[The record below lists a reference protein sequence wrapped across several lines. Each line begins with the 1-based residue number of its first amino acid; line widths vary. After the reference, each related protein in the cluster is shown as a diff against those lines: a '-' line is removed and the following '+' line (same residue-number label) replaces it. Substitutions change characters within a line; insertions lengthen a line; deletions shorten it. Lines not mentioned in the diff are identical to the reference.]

1 MTPIFVGSCL
11 LQDDAA
17 MRAPKRPSTKTLGF
31 VRLRR
36 TVAGVVIFIHLWTSV
51 NSHADQVPTVD
62 ELRTQVL
69 RPRRQLEY
77 GSYLLTVAE
86 EQGGRRTDIR
96 VRFLGDCVRKDS
108 YAPADRIQRV
118 GRDGQP
124 VPFQSDGTV
133 DSVFIESFC
142 NGVMLD
148 YNPVKEVHGQLFAIG
163 VRRIADEPDPKRAE
177 AEIRQRFFNPRLIG
191 IEPAQVGHLHRVSF
205 ENILYDDIA
214 TSGTVQQ
221 VTLNGV
227 ACLLLEQT
235 LNRGQSVKQ
244 WIRDD
249 AGHAVCAAEISN
261 RHKGQLIGT
270 KVEIDLQ
277 SVEAPSGPLD
287 FPRTIKVYDIRDE
300 DVKLMF
306 VEEISDVDF
315 RTNVDAEV
323 FTVKGLEAR
332 NGTHVH
338 STKGPEQVVQNGET
352 VPWRPDNIPPR
363 PRAKP
368 PGGSPGRYLQILA
381 LNCVVVAVWVTIA
394 YRSRRKRK
402 G

>member
-1 MTPIFVGSCL
+1 MESFFTNNRHFKADAGMRGPIKS
-11 LQDDAA
+11 
-17 MRAPKRPSTKTLGF
+17 STNAIGF
-31 VRLRR
+31 VRLRGAI
-36 TVAGVVIFIHLWTSV
+36 AGAAILASLWTTV
-51 NSHADQVPTVD
+51 NTYADQVPTVD
-62 ELRTQVL
+62 ELRAQVL

-77 GSYLLTVAE
+77 GSYVLTVTE

-96 VRFLGDCVRKDS
+96 IRFRGDCVRKDT
-108 YAPADRIQRV
+108 YAPADRIQRR
-118 GRDGQP
+118 GHDGQQ

-133 DSVFIESFC
+133 ESVFIESFC

-148 YNPVKEVHGQLFAIG
+148 YNPVKEVHGQQFAIG
-163 VRRIADEPDPKRAE
+163 VRKIADEPDPKGAE

-191 IEPAQVGHLHRVSF
+191 LEPAQVGHLHRVSF
-205 ENILYDDIA
+205 NNILYDDIA

-221 VTLNGV
+221 VDYQGM

-235 LNRGQSVKQ
+235 LNRGQSVKL

-249 AGHAVCAAEISN
+249 AGRAVCAAEISN

-270 KVEIDLQ
+270 RVEIDLQ
-277 SVEAPSGPLD
+277 SVEAPSGSLD
-287 FPRTIKVYDIRDE
+287 FPKTIKVYDIRDE

-306 VEEISDVDF
+306 IEEISDVDF

-323 FTVKGLEAR
+323 FTVKGLQAR
-332 NGTHVH
+332 DGTHVY
-338 STKGPEQVVQNGET
+338 STKEPGKVVQNGET
-352 VPWRPDNIPPR
+352 VPWRPDNIPPP

-368 PGGSPGRYLQILA
+368 PGGSSGRYLLILA
-381 LNCVVVAVWVTIA
+381 LNGVVIAVWVTIA